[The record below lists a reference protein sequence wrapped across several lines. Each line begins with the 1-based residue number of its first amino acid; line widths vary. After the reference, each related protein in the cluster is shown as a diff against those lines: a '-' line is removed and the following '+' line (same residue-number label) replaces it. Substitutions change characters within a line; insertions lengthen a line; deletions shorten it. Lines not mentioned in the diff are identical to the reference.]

1 MSMTERPAS
10 ASARL
15 RLVIVSIVMLALT
28 QAVSYAAP
36 IEGFDQG
43 DLRIGSRS
51 HFVGFDS
58 PYWLQ
63 DLAPDGNRAA
73 FLYYIESS
81 GRWRLG
87 ELDLRNDSLRFVATV
102 PHTDIVLYSP
112 DDRRVVIKQGSR
124 LKLVELDSGDL
135 SDVGHVHRNSQ
146 VRWLDD
152 GRLAYLTRD
161 RRLVF
166 TSPEGEVTD
175 TGFSAPD
182 PAGRD
187 SLVRFVS
194 VSSDGGRVVFAEDC
208 RSWLH
213 DLSSGERTK
222 VRGRST
228 APPNRSWAPDGRH
241 FVLQKTTWE
250 RGCTRQFNNPVF
262 DILFS
267 SEGGR
272 IGHVLGDRASLS
284 HGHEL
289 TWSSD
294 GDRLLITNQVTGTG
308 VTGLKQLF
316 AVEVDGRRVTRVLKA
331 RTIAAFVDANERVVF
346 ARYASAEGPAHGR
359 LHGAVYTGRLRTR

>member
-36 IEGFDQG
+36 IGGFDQG

-87 ELDLRNDSLRFVATV
+87 ELDFRNDSLRFVATV

-112 DDRRVVIKQGSR
+112 DGRRVVIKQGSR

-135 SDVGHVHRNSQ
+135 SDVGRVHRNSQ

-194 VSSDGGRVVFAEDC
+194 VSSD
-208 RSWLH
+208 
-213 DLSSGERTK
+213 
-222 VRGRST
+222 
-228 APPNRSWAPDGRH
+228 
-241 FVLQKTTWE
+241 
-250 RGCTRQFNNPVF
+250 
-262 DILFS
+262 
-267 SEGGR
+267 GGR